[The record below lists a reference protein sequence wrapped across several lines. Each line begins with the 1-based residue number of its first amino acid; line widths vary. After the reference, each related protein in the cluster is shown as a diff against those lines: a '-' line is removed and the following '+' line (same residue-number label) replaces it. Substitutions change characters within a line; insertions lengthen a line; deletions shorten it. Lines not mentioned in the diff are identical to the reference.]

1 LNYIRIA
8 RLIGIPLS
16 VGTILAFILYFGID
30 NIINSILLLSPDY
43 IVFFIIAILFHI
55 ASQVFWGFRIY
66 FLTYGRGK
74 PVGLRNAIR
83 AVIASLFASTIT
95 PGYVGGEPIRIK
107 KLVDYGLNVGEATA
121 ITVGERGFDSIFFG
135 FFFFILL
142 LDGFFYSSLKL
153 YLIAGGIV
161 IAAFFAIILLSI
173 SGKKHL
179 NIIVGRIYGIV
190 SKFTG
195 KNHNEM
201 KIQDEVENYSRVMK
215 ELFSKDPIIFSLS
228 LISTFLL
235 WSVDFYVPVI
245 LILGFGIKPDI
256 LFIILIQ
263 IILVLISLAPI
274 TPGAS
279 GIMEILMIATFTSV
293 VGPKL
298 ILIFVIMWRFITFY
312 FNIIFG
318 SFYLHWVL
326 KEKSDK
332 S

>member
-16 VGTILAFILYFGID
+16 VVTIIAFILYFGINNVLD
-30 NIINSILLLSPDY
+30 SILLLSPYY
-43 IVFFIIAILFHI
+43 IVFFIIALLFHI

-121 ITVGERGFDSIFFG
+121 ITVGERGFDAIFFG
-135 FFFFILL
+135 FFFFILI
-142 LDGFFYSSLKL
+142 LDGFLYSSLRL

-161 IAAFFAIILLSI
+161 ILGFFAIILLSI
-173 SGKKHL
+173 GGKKHL
-179 NIIVGRIYGIV
+179 NRFVGRIYSLI
-190 SKFTG
+190 SKFSG
-195 KNHNEM
+195 RNHNQK
-201 KIQDEVENYSRVMK
+201 KIEDEVENYSRVMK
-215 ELFSKDPIIFSLS
+215 ELFSKDPAIFILA
-228 LISTFLL
+228 LASTFLL
-235 WSVDFYVPVI
+235 WSVDFYVPII
-245 LILGFGIKPDI
+245 LILGFGIHPDI
-256 LFIILIQ
+256 LYIILIQ
-263 IILVLISLAPI
+263 IVLVLISLAPL

-293 VGPKL
+293 VGARL

-326 KEKSDK
+326 KEKPNK